1 MSSNRLKELFYSHE
15 GKLIHKWDH
24 YFDIYEKHLSKY
36 IGQEINILEIG
47 ISHGGSL
54 QLWKKYFGDKVNVYA
69 IDINPQCK
77 KLEEERV
84 KIFIGS
90 QSDERFLQQVIQ
102 EVPDF
107 DIIIDDGGHTM
118 NQQIVSFENLYLKV
132 KEGGIY
138 LVEDTHTSYWNE
150 FHGGLKKANTFI
162 EYSKNLVDSLYEGHI
177 RHAPDKRKIVI
188 NEVTKH
194 INSISFYDSIVVFEK
209 AQRPEPFHIR
219 KGEEMI
225 ETYNPTELKK
235 PSLFLRIKGRL
246 LGRVDTFAANN
257 RGKI

>member
-1 MSSNRLKELFYSHE
+1 MSSDKFRELFYSHQ

-24 YFDIYEKHLSKY
+24 YLDIYEKHFSKY
-36 IGQEINILEIG
+36 IGQEINLLEIG
-47 ISHGGSL
+47 VSHGCSL

-77 KLEEERV
+77 KLEEEKI

-90 QSDERFLQQVIQ
+90 QSDERFLQQVIR
-102 EVPDF
+102 EVPAL

-132 KEGGIY
+132 REGGSY
-138 LVEDTHTSYWNE
+138 LVEDTHTSYWHE

-162 EYSKNLVDSLYEGHI
+162 EYAKNLIDSLYEGHV
-177 RHAPDKRKIVI
+177 PDKRKIVL
-188 NEVTKH
+188 NEITKH
-194 INSISFYDSIVVFEK
+194 INGISFYDSIVVFEK
-209 AQRPEPFHIR
+209 VLRPQPFHIQ
-219 KGEEMI
+219 KGIDMI
-225 ETYNPTELKK
+225 ESYRPTELKQ
-235 PSLFLRIKGRL
+235 PSLLMKVKERFF
-246 LGRVDTFAANN
+246 GRVDTFKANN